1 MGERELYEERRDQIK
16 LPEGLA
22 YEDDD
27 GERAEHT
34 NEELDAANYD
44 YMDISEETVEKYDP
58 TIRGSDAVFLKG
70 ALGVFEEEI
79 FSTGTV
85 GAVKA
90 IAETD
95 CFSVVGGGDTSRSIE
110 MYGMDEDDFDHVSIA
125 GGAYIRALTGD
136 DLPGVELL
144 IDAAN

>member
-1 MGERELYEERRDQIK
+1 
-16 LPEGLA
+16 
-22 YEDDD
+22 
-27 GERAEHT
+27 
-34 NEELDAANYD
+34 EELDAAEYD
-44 YMDISEETVEKYDP
+44 YMDISEETVDKYDP
-58 TIRGSDAVFLKG
+58 IIRDSDAVFLKG
-70 ALGVFEEEI
+70 ALGVFEDEK
-79 FSTGTV
+79 FSAGTV

-110 MYGMDEDDFDHVSIA
+110 MYGMNEADFDHVSIA

-144 IDAAN
+144 VDAAE